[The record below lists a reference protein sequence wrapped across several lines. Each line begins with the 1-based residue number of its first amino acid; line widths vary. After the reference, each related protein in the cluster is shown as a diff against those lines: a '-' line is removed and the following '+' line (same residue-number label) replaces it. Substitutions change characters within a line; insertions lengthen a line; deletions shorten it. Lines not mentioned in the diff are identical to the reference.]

1 MEAASSYPQV
11 SHVNYN
17 IFIEYI
23 ELVIKLLEKKNTHK
37 CLTSI
42 TISSIEYIE
51 LVIKFLGKKKHPQVS
66 HVNYVGGRNH

>member
-23 ELVIKLLEKKNTHK
+23 ELVIKLLEKKTP
-37 CLTSI
+37 TS
-42 TISSIEYIE
+42 
-51 LVIKFLGKKKHPQVS
+51 VS
-66 HVNYVGGRNH
+66 RQLQYLPLNILN